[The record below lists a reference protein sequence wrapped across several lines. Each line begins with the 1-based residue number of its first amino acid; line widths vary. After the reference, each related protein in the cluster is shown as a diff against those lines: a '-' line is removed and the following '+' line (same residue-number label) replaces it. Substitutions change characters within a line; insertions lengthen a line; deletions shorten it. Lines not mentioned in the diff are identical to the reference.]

1 MIFTVARTHWKKF
14 RRDRAGFV
22 MTFVLP
28 IVFFSVFAVMFG
40 GAGRGGMSRL
50 RVALI
55 DQSGGAAPAFMAA
68 LRSEKA
74 IDLIVLTNDA
84 HGART
89 LPMTAEA
96 AQKEIRSGT
105 LGLAMVVP
113 PGFSD
118 ARLVSFDNRPRPSI
132 LIVADTSDPFSS
144 HVLAGL
150 LQKIVIG
157 TARSAPQRGHDPAGA
172 PLPPSDREAL
182 ARASVLLNVTTR
194 DILGEAKANP
204 RIAFSAAGLG
214 VMFLLFTASAAG
226 GALIDESDNGTL
238 DRILSSRVS
247 MTQLLLGK
255 LVYLVGLST
264 LQLFLTFTWGALV
277 FKVELWNHLPG
288 FFIVTLCTSLA
299 TSSFGLLLAAAC
311 RTRAQLGAVSNLV
324 VLVMSALGG
333 SMFPRFL
340 MPPQIQK
347 LGLITINAWALDGY
361 LKVFWREEPLFHL
374 WPQVTA
380 LLLGAATIFT
390 AARLVARK
398 WETT

>member
-1 MIFTVARTHWKKF
+1 MILNVARTHWKKF

-28 IVFFSVFAVMFG
+28 IVFFTVFAVMFG
-40 GAGRGGMSRL
+40 GAGRGGISRL
-50 RVALI
+50 HVALI
-55 DQSGGAAPAFMAA
+55 DQSGGAAPAFMEA

-74 IDLIVLTNDA
+74 LDLIVLANDV
-84 HGART
+84 HGTRT
-89 LPMTAEA
+89 LPMTAER
-96 AQKEIRSGT
+96 AQSEIRTGT
-105 LGLAMVVP
+105 LGLAIVIP
-113 PGFSD
+113 AGFSD
-118 ARLVSFDNRPRPSI
+118 ARLVSFDDRPRPGVLI
-132 LIVADTSDPFSS
+132 LADTSDPFSS
-144 HVLAGL
+144 HVLSGL
-150 LQKIVIG
+150 LQKIAIS
-157 TARSAPQRGHDPAGA
+157 TARSAPERGRDQAGLVLLPAA
-172 PLPPSDREAL
+172 REAL
-182 ARASVLLNVTTR
+182 ARASVLVNVTTR
-194 DILGEAKANP
+194 DVLGESKANP

-226 GALIDESDNGTL
+226 GALIDESENGTL

-247 MTQLLLGK
+247 MTQLLVGK
-255 LVYLVGLST
+255 LLYLVSLST
-264 LQLFLTFTWGALV
+264 LQLFLTFAWGALI
-277 FKVELWNHLPG
+277 FGVELWKHLPG
-288 FFIVTLCTSLA
+288 FFIMTLCTSVA
-299 TSSFGLLLAAAC
+299 TSSFGLLLAATC

-361 LKVFWREEPLFHL
+361 LKVFWREEPLLHL

-380 LLLGAATIFT
+380 LLLGGALIFT
-390 AARLVARK
+390 AARVVARK